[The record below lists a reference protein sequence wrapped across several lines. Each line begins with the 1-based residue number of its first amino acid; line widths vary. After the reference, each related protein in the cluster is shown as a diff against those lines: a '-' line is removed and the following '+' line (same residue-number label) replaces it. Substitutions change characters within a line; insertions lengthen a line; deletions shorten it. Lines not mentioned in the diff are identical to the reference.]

1 MPGWGSGSFE
11 NEDAQT
17 FLNGLSS
24 QTPEDLKQ
32 ILARAAGGDLVVGAS
47 VLGRRT
53 DPAAAASRAAG
64 RDPST

>member
-17 FLNGLSS
+17 FLNALSS

-32 ILARAAGGDLVVGAS
+32 ILARAAGGEDYLPASESSVIVVAAEIVATAKGQLGA
-47 VLGRRT
+47 
-53 DPAAAASRAAG
+53 
-64 RDPST
+64 